1 MYCYQCYCYI
11 IFSASG
17 LDTGLTSGSISS
29 SFSSLL
35 PTCYTGVSACNKY
48 AWIVFFLPYY
58 LTWKTALVAYFS
70 TVTKQCDH
78 LYDHEMVLACFGV
91 REKSH
96 LWKMYILLVV
106 RAKDADDCQI
116 NACRAWLATSWNYL
130 MYILI
135 CLFVSPQWQIFFFL
149 IKIL

>member
-35 PTCYTGVSACNKY
+35 PTCYTGVSSCNKY
-48 AWIVFFLPYY
+48 AWIVFFLPTIW
-58 LTWKTALVAYFS
+58 LGRQHWWPTFLPWQNS
-70 TVTKQCDH
+70 GDH

>member
-35 PTCYTGVSACNKY
+35 PTCYTGVSSCNKY

-70 TVTKQCDH
+70 TVTKQWWPSLRQWNGVGLFWSAWKESPLKNVHSSGGKGQRRWWLPNKC
-78 LYDHEMVLACFGV
+78 MPSLAGHFL
-91 REKSH
+91 E
-96 LWKMYILLVV
+96 
-106 RAKDADDCQI
+106 
-116 NACRAWLATSWNYL
+116 
-130 MYILI
+130 
-135 CLFVSPQWQIFFFL
+135 LFNVHFNMFVCVSAMANIFFSD
-149 IKIL
+149 